1 MLLIKFN
8 ISQVCRECNH
18 KIRQNL
24 LRHSSLKTV
33 FYCVRLFFLK
43 LMTDVLKKYCCLFCR
58 KKIERS
64 GSYDILNFV
73 TTENKQ

>member
-24 LRHSSLKTV
+24 LRHSASKTV

-43 LMTDVLKKYCCLFCR
+43 LMTDVLKKILLPILP
-58 KKIERS
+58 KK
-64 GSYDILNFV
+64 D
-73 TTENKQ
+73 